1 MPKGYFIAE
10 LTVERQEGYEQY
22 RSQVMAT
29 VEAYG
34 GRFLVRGGE
43 TQLVEGNQQPGR
55 IVVLEF
61 ESPEQAMKWY
71 NSPEYQRILPLR
83 TANSTGRALCSA
95 GIA

>member
-10 LTVERQEGYEQY
+10 VQVQNPDGYNEY

-43 TQLVEGNQQPGR
+43 TALVEGGPQPAR

-61 ESPEQAMKWY
+61 DSPERAMEWY
-71 NSPEYQRILPLR
+71 NSPEYQRILPIRL
-83 TANSTGRALCSA
+83 ANTTGRALCSA
-95 GIA
+95 GVA